1 MSKSSRSTNAEIARK
16 AIIEGNPNQ
25 ALKVLESAVR
35 GGENNAEI
43 FNLIGQCLSKV
54 GRHKDS
60 LGAYRKANEL
70 LPRWTE
76 PYLGAATSLQALGDA
91 YAAMQAL
98 LKVLTFEPDSTRTIQ
113 QLVNLLLRLNPRS
126 YISALEPALVACF
139 SHLKIDPSPLSSL
152 CSQQLRFWLDENTGV
167 KDSLEKQAAKLNG
180 NQLCL
185 LYLSRTINIDPQ
197 FEVLLTDLRR
207 HFLLNTDIE
216 QSPLDYLPLIV
227 GLAKQCFLNEH
238 VFAADEAELKR
249 LVLIDEHLK
258 TENHS
263 LLSVYA
269 FALSCMYQ
277 PPKLC
282 RNLSNFL
289 EKLSETH
296 NWLGP
301 LCELTINQPLRE
313 LEIANALPSMQPIRD
328 TASLQVKKQY
338 EINPYPRWIAPP
350 NPPRHNFFKNVRKR
364 FSRRV
369 ANNTTKNLNIL
380 VAGCGTGFEPI
391 DIARRESDAKIIALD
406 LSRTSLA
413 YAKQQAMSL
422 ECDNI
427 EFIQGDILD
436 LSKIG
441 KQFDYIFCTGV
452 LHHMNNPYQGW
463 QVLREHLSPIG
474 MMRISLYSAHARTL
488 ISMARKIIADM
499 GLKSNSE
506 DIRSFRNI
514 LLSKKEHIEL
524 KDILFSHDFY
534 SMSGCRDLLFNVIE
548 HQFILPDIQRYLD
561 QSNLEFCGFDNLN
574 PMIMSAFK
582 EQFPEKTALT
592 NLASW
597 NEFEKQ
603 HTNLFSS
610 MYQFWCESK

>member
-1 MSKSSRSTNAEIARK
+1 MSKSSSHANAEIARK
-16 AIIEGNPNQ
+16 AITEGKPNQ
-25 ALKVLESAVR
+25 ALEILESAVR
-35 GGENNAEI
+35 GGENNAEV

-54 GRHKDS
+54 GRHRDS

-76 PYLGAATSLQALGDA
+76 PYLGAATSLEALGDA

-98 LKVLTFEPDSTRTIQ
+98 MKALTFEPHSNRTVQ
-113 QLVNLLLRLNPRS
+113 QLISLLLRLNPRT
-126 YISALEPALVACF
+126 YIPALEPALLACF
-139 SHLKIDPSPLSSL
+139 SNPNIDPSPLSSL
-152 CSQQLRFWLDENTGV
+152 CSQQLRFWLKENTDE
-167 KDSLEKQAAKLNG
+167 KNSLEKQAANLNVS
-180 NQLCL
+180 QLCL
-185 LYLSRTINIDPQ
+185 QYLSRTINTDPQ
-197 FEVLLTDLRR
+197 LEILLTDLRR
-207 HFLLNTDIE
+207 HFLFNTDIE
-216 QSPLDYLPLIV
+216 QSRLEHLPLIV
-227 GLAKQCFLNEH
+227 GLATQCFLNEY
-238 VFAADEAELKR
+238 VFATDKAELER
-249 LVLIDEHLK
+249 LVLIAEHLK

-269 FALSCMYQ
+269 FSLSCMYR

-282 RNLSNFL
+282 RDLSNFL
-289 EKLSETH
+289 EKLSKTH

-301 LCELTINQPLRE
+301 LCDLTINQPLKE
-313 LEIANALPSMQPIRD
+313 LEIANALPSLQPVRD
-328 TASLQVKKQY
+328 TGSLQVKKQY

-350 NPPRHNFFKNVRKR
+350 NPPRHNFFQHVRKQ
-364 FSRRV
+364 FSSQV
-369 ANNTTKNLNIL
+369 EHTTQGDLNIL

-391 DIARRESDAKIIALD
+391 DIARRESDAKITALD

-422 ECDNI
+422 DCDNI

-452 LHHMNNPYQGW
+452 LHHMNNPYDGW
-463 QVLREHLSPIG
+463 QVLRDHLSPKG

-488 ISMARKIIADM
+488 ISRARKIIADM
-499 GLKSNSE
+499 DLEPKSE
-506 DIRSFRNI
+506 DIRSFRNM

-524 KDILFSHDFY
+524 NDLLFSHDFY

-548 HQFILPDIQRYLD
+548 HQFILPDIQRYIEQLD
-561 QSNLEFCGFDNLN
+561 LEFCGFDNLN
-574 PMIMSAFK
+574 PMILSAFE
-582 EQFPEKTALT
+582 EQFSEKTALK

-597 NEFEKQ
+597 NEFEKL

-610 MYQFWCESK
+610 MYQFWCEAK